1 MPVGHLLCYRVS
13 GAKEE
18 LKEAT
23 VHEVLL
29 CEQFF
34 GKSNI
39 LICCCKSDY
48 CCISACFWL
57 CADLTCWH
65 FTIKWFCSAHQ
76 AGLMNYGDRQE
87 DGEHL
92 VNRNLV
98 EQWLVWMNAYPCSWA
113 DPVCGRAASVR
124 EAEWR
129 MWGKGSNRDK
139 HRIPSVMSPLSCLSE
154 GEGYCRWVV
163 EQQAGRDTWVSR
175 LVCEESV
182 LHFQE
187 KRGAIRGPQRETL
200 TELTSCRS
208 PDGQPDSEWVCVYM
222 LDFALVKFF
231 AYLFLDTLRCFP
243 L

>member
-1 MPVGHLLCYRVS
+1 MIIAALVRVS
-13 GAKEE
+13 DSVQT
-18 LKEAT
+18 LP
-23 VHEVLL
+23 VD
-29 CEQFF
+29 
-34 GKSNI
+34 I
-39 LICCCKSDY
+39 LQLND
-48 CCISACFWL
+48 
-57 CADLTCWH
+57 
-65 FTIKWFCSAHQ
+65 SAHQ

-98 EQWLVWMNAYPCSWA
+98 EQWLVWMNTYPCSWA

-175 LVCEESV
+175 LVCEGSV

-222 LDFALVKFF
+222 LDFCTRDVFRIF
-231 AYLFLDTLRCFP
+231 VPGHPEMFP
-243 L
+243 TIACDAVDWNVRECVAWLGQASLHVISFGSCHQL